1 MLLLT
6 KEREAKGMNKSDLAR
21 KSKVQASVIGWIESG
36 RFTPYESQLQ
46 KIADALGWDKDPMKL
61 LDQTDKE

>member
-1 MLLLT
+1 MLILT
-6 KEREAKGMNKSDLAR
+6 KEREARGMNKSDLAR
-21 KSKVQASVIGWIESG
+21 SSKIQANVIGWIESG

-61 LDQTDKE
+61 LDQTE